1 MDYDLTGDRTG
12 PLGGKWR
19 PLVGKVGEWYM
30 ENRHLQDCIPRLC
43 RLRTDGLAP
52 ASKY

>member
-1 MDYDLTGDRTG
+1 MLARLTGDRAG

-19 PLVGKVGEWYM
+19 PLVRKVEERGV
-30 ENRHLQDCIPRLC
+30 RCQHLQGCSPHLC
-43 RLRTDGLAP
+43 RLRTYGLAP